1 MAATFL
7 TDEQTLQDI
16 QIRDSRNRSIFDF
29 FDQAVTEGGQHF
41 LHQLFY
47 SPQLD
52 VQVIIERQEKIR
64 RLTCVTEVPFPFYRV
79 ILKDLEKFVK
89 RAHSGLR
96 SSVGLMDIF
105 GVRTPIYYYK
115 KRSIIEAC
123 DFLVKL
129 HAFYIQIDHP
139 EKYPDIQESISTLR
153 SCLSKLFKDK
163 EWDADKLKVNI
174 FTIDQFDRLVRYEL
188 AAQIKQIIND
198 FYELDAYLAV
208 AKVATAHSFCYP
220 EVYPKNH
227 TGKIILNGVRH
238 IFHATPVT
246 NNVEISKDKKLWFLT
261 GANMAGKSSMIKSIS
276 VILYLMQIGFPVPAE
291 SVQSDL
297 IDGLFTSINLQDNL
311 ELGYSHFY
319 VEAMRLKTI
328 MDQIEPQSNALV
340 ILDELF
346 KGTNLKD
353 ASNAILQVMSSLAE
367 IDGPYV
373 IVSSHITELSVP
385 LKNIPSIQFY
395 KMNIESDDKGHP
407 IFTYKLCPGV
417 AEEKIGMWLLEESGA
432 FAAIN
437 RLLPHRND
445 S

>member
-1 MAATFL
+1 
-7 TDEQTLQDI
+7 
-16 QIRDSRNRSIFDF
+16 
-29 FDQAVTEGGQHF
+29 
-41 LHQLFY
+41 
-47 SPQLD
+47 
-52 VQVIIERQEKIR
+52 
-64 RLTCVTEVPFPFYRV
+64 
-79 ILKDLEKFVK
+79 
-89 RAHSGLR
+89 
-96 SSVGLMDIF
+96 
-105 GVRTPIYYYK
+105 
-115 KRSIIEAC
+115 
-123 DFLVKL
+123 
-129 HAFYIQIDHP
+129 
-139 EKYPDIQESISTLR
+139 
-153 SCLSKLFKDK
+153 
-163 EWDADKLKVNI
+163 
-174 FTIDQFDRLVRYEL
+174 
-188 AAQIKQIIND
+188 
-198 FYELDAYLAV
+198 
-208 AKVATAHSFCYP
+208 
-220 EVYPKNH
+220 
-227 TGKIILNGVRH
+227 
-238 IFHATPVT
+238 
-246 NNVEISKDKKLWFLT
+246 
-261 GANMAGKSSMIKSIS
+261 MAGKSSLIKSIS